1 MTLLD
6 TAIRA
11 AQVADPHF
19 VLARRTS
26 LAMDA
31 LDFVL
36 SQPGAPADAVYI
48 YALSRIKPGPEIP
61 KWTGLRPDERS
72 AWEIFRATAAILH
85 RAEQEERAKAVKP
98 RPRLAVPDW
107 MIGDMAELAPGMSD
121 RVSYLPRTRP
131 LALPIEP
138 APDPVPLPERKK
150 VNRRKV

>member
-1 MTLLD
+1 MTIID
-6 TAIRA
+6 SAIRA

-19 VLARRTS
+19 VLARRVS

-48 YALSRIKPGPEIP
+48 FALSRIKPGPEIP
-61 KWTGLRPDERS
+61 SWAGLRPDERS

-85 RAEQEERAKAVKP
+85 RAEQQEQAKAVKP

-107 MIGDMAELAPGMSD
+107 MIGDMNELAPGMGD
-121 RVSYLPRTRP
+121 RVVP
-131 LALPIEP
+131 LASRVRTLPLAP
-138 APDPVPLPERKK
+138 APEHPPLPERKK
-150 VNRRKV
+150 IKSKRG